1 VTVHWPGQQ
10 AKAGVEN
17 AVRSAG
23 RKYGASHNASG
34 SEGLVI
40 ILLS

>member
-1 VTVHWPGQQ
+1 VHRPDQE
-10 AKAGVEN
+10 AKTAVGK

-23 RKYGASHNASG
+23 RKYGVADNADG
-34 SEGLVI
+34 NGKLVI

>member
-1 VTVHWPGQQ
+1 MHRPGQE
-10 AKAGVEN
+10 AKTAVEK

-23 RKYGASHNASG
+23 RKYGTSGNANGSG
-34 SEGLVI
+34 RLVI